1 MKNFKST
8 VLCFA
13 IVICGLLF
21 AACSAYTSGEA
32 PSLAPQTNAPTVS
45 PQGTDSPAP
54 TSTQGNEAT
63 AEPGTGAVDGESMA
77 QKTKDFILT
86 GQQDRPEADQYH
98 WTKEFLNLLDME
110 SLYQDYIAAGGKADD
125 VESFAEYLTQNA
137 PVPDNWKEMFEAAF
151 AQAYGEKI
159 TKYEKIQNTF
169 YQVYVEMDGSEVPY
183 IVVDSRTGYYH
194 G

>member
-13 IVICGLLF
+13 IVICGLSF
-21 AACSAYTSGEA
+21 AACSAHTSGEA
-32 PSLAPQTNAPTVS
+32 PSLAPQTNAPTVA

-63 AEPGTGAVDGESMA
+63 AEPSTGTVDGESMA

-110 SLYQDYIAAGGKADD
+110 SLYQEYIAAGGKADD

-137 PVPDNWKEMFEAAF
+137 PV
-151 AQAYGEKI
+151 
-159 TKYEKIQNTF
+159 
-169 YQVYVEMDGSEVPY
+169 
-183 IVVDSRTGYYH
+183 
-194 G
+194 